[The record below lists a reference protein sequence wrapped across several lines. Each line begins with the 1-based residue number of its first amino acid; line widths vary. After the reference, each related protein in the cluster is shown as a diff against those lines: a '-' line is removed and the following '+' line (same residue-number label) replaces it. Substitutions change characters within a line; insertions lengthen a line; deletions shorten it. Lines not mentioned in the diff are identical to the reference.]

1 MAGKTVKYT
10 IDIELAKSQEKITR
24 LEASVKKLND
34 AVHVG
39 DNRTK
44 KQRKNKEDLAKT
56 QERLTKAT
64 QKHIVIQAQASGAH
78 ANSTSAINK
87 QIQALQA
94 ENRMIDVN
102 SAKYKQ
108 NTAAISQHANKMN
121 QATGA
126 TGGATSAT
134 MELSRVVS
142 DAPYGIR
149 GVANNLS
156 QFTSQMYYASAAAGG
171 LGAALKQ
178 IGRLML
184 GPLGIVFAITA
195 VISALD
201 WYSARSKKAEDAS
214 KSWREEMAEATS
226 GTKATSAE
234 LEQYGES
241 VNNAAVGTNEYEN
254 ALKELKNNG
263 YDPLT
268 QSVEDF
274 IEVQQ
279 KLIILNATKEVFSK
293 ELKQLAE
300 EKYLLDQAVSD
311 ANKRYVDTLEENAT
325 GKKTSRSG
333 GGGTGDKFDRAI
345 DAKTEELV
353 ATNLVVAAEENITEQ
368 SILRAGK
375 MEQMNR
381 SAERYKDI
389 IQEILQLTSQSSS
402 TSGSGGGD
410 NAGKS
415 LTGAELDLSKQNDKN
430 RKAEL
435 MSVVAT
441 AEAKQLIKDEYA
453 KAALKASKTRFDN
466 QQLLRRDNFI
476 KAQELRKSNNVGNAF
491 IQADADRLIEGANDT
506 HEATMLQSRT
516 EYLVALGILEDT
528 QDTATFNRQMDR
540 ESNAV
545 DHELKMQA
553 LAIEGAKY
561 IKNGRHTVEVD
572 QYDEK
577 KAQAEEEQSI
587 LNARIQALAVDS
599 DERLKL
605 EEKYADKSVEIK
617 NNAAEREIEIEQAKA
632 DFRDQMLGHIG
643 AGLGAASKLFKKN
656 STEAK
661 VFALAE
667 IAVGTARGMINGLI
681 IAQKTADANGPAS
694 AFTFP
699 LYYASQVAS
708 VLGAAASA
716 KSILQGGSGGSA
728 ARSSSAGS
736 PAAFTPEFNVVG
748 NSNENQLAEGI
759 SGQVN
764 TPTRAY
770 VVYEDIAEAGAVSDS
785 SIEQSG
791 I

>member
-34 AVHVG
+34 AVHIG
-39 DNRTK
+39 DNRTR
-44 KQRKNKEDLAKT
+44 KQKKNKEDLLKV
-56 QERLTKAT
+56 QERLTKAN
-64 QKHIVIQAQASGAH
+64 QKHIQIQAQASGAH
-78 ANSTSAINK
+78 ANSTAAINK
-87 QIQALQA
+87 QIQALQH
-94 ENRMIDVN
+94 ENRQLDIN

-108 NTAAISQHANKMN
+108 NSAAITTHANKMN

-171 LGAALKQ
+171 LGKALKQ
-178 IGRLML
+178 IGKLML

-201 WYSARSKKAEDAS
+201 WYSARTKKA
-214 KSWREEMAEATS
+214 KEESNKLADSMADLGGTIGINTVKLEANYKAYQNATEGSEQQLNALQELKKDGFDPLIETMDEFIARQKQMIILEATADVFAKQIRTHIENKVKIERLIKDTNRKITDAAQKELDVRGKKQVNRKRS
-226 GTKATSAE
+226 LGRKQIFRSATSALVDEANE
-234 LEQYGES
+234 L
-241 VNNAAVGTNEYEN
+241 
-254 ALKELKNNG
+254 
-263 YDPLT
+263 
-268 QSVEDF
+268 
-274 IEVQQ
+274 Q
-279 KLIILNATKEVFSK
+279 KLQEDNSLNISEDVAAYDEIISQMMAL
-293 ELKQLAE
+293 
-300 EKYLLDQAVSD
+300 EKFVE
-311 ANKRYVDTLEENAT
+311 TI
-325 GKKTSRSG
+325 SG
-333 GGGTGDKFDRAI
+333 GKGGDK
-345 DAKTEELV
+345 
-353 ATNLVVAAEENITEQ
+353 
-368 SILRAGK
+368 
-375 MEQMNR
+375 
-381 SAERYKDI
+381 
-389 IQEILQLTSQSSS
+389 
-402 TSGSGGGD
+402 
-410 NAGKS
+410 AGKS
-415 LTGAELDLSKQNDKN
+415 MNGGELDMSKANQKNQEKELLSVT
-430 RKAEL
+430 RH
-435 MSVVAT
+435 
-441 AEAKQLIKDEYA
+441 AEAKQLLKDDFA
-453 KAALKASKTRFDN
+453 KKSLKAVQTKFNN
-466 QQLLRRDNFI
+466 QQTIRRDNFI
-476 KAQELRKSNNVGNAF
+476 KAQELRKTNNADDEF
-491 IQADADRLIEGANDT
+491 IQADADRLIEEANDT
-506 HEATMLQSRT
+506 HEATMLQSRD
-516 EYLVALGILEDT
+516 EYNVALGILEDT

-540 ESNAV
+540 ESRAV

-561 IKNGRHTVEVD
+561 VKTGRHTVEVD

-577 KAQAEEEQSI
+577 KALAESEQEV

-605 EEKYADKSVEIK
+605 EAEYADNAVKIK
-617 NNAAEREIEIEQAKA
+617 DDAAEREMAIEQAKA

-667 IAVGTARGMINGLI
+667 IAVGTARGLINGI
-681 IAQKTADANGPAS
+681 SIAQKTADAMGPGS
-694 AFTFP
+694 AFAFP
-699 LYYASQVAS
+699 IFYASQVAA

-716 KSILQGGSGGSA
+716 KSVLKGGSEDGGARASSA
-728 ARSSSAGS
+728 ASAPS
-736 PAAFTPEFNVVG
+736 FTPEFNVVG

-770 VVYEDIAEAGAVSDS
+770 VVYEDIAEAGAISDS